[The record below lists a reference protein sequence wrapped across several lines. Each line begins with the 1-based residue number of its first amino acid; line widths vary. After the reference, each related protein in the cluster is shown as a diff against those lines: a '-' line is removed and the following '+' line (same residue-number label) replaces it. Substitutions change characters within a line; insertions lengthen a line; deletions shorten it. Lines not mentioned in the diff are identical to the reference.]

1 MRYLS
6 NVDERFSA
14 DEEGKRV
21 EFSSNQVP
29 G

>member
-1 MRYLS
+1 LS
-6 NVDERFSA
+6 NVDERFSS